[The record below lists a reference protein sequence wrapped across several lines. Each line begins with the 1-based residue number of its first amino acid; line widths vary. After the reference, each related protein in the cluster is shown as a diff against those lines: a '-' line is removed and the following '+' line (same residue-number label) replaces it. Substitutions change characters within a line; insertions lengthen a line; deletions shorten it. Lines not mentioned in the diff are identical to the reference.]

1 MKAFINFIF
10 LVLFFSIFSVIK
22 VEAAEAES
30 YFYTAPENIFQRRGL
45 EDRINFWKGI
55 FTKYGEK
62 QDVFHYRD
70 YPWIVYSVVDYE
82 KKSQILEDFQLR
94 DFRKKNNQAEIKKIR
109 KALTRLAEG
118 KKPSNELESRIE
130 RLFSKF
136 STPRKYYKLAL
147 EDGQIRY
154 QTGIR
159 ERFMDGIRRSG
170 RYLYIIEDELAKSGV
185 PVELSRLPLVESS
198 FNYEAYSSVGAAG
211 IWQFMRSTGKI
222 YNMTI
227 NNQIDERR
235 DPIESTQAAA
245 RYLKNS
251 YNNLGVWSVAITS
264 YNHGL
269 AGMQRAVKD
278 TGSKNMATIINQYNG
293 KTFGFASKNF
303 YTEFIAALEVEKNYK
318 HYFPELEKEAPWYV
332 DKIKLNSSYTFKQLV
347 STSEMSQDQFLW
359 YNRAIMSPV
368 IKGRAK
374 VPAGYV
380 LKVPEGKGKI
390 VVAKL
395 KIGGNMLSEKT
406 TVVAKAK
413 TKNNNVI
420 VAKAKRS
427 KNTKLASNKS
437 VSKKKGSNMIAYKVR
452 RGDTVASIAKK
463 FSMSKKEVIA
473 YNNIKNPSK
482 LRAGQTLKVSKENV

>member
-1 MKAFINFIF
+1 MKKFFKF
-10 LVLFFSIFSVIK
+10 TLLLFFILLAINIRTT
-22 VEAAEAES
+22 EAENS
-30 YFYTAPENIFQRRGL
+30 FYTAPENIFPRRGL

-62 QDVFHYRD
+62 KVFFNYRD
-70 YPWIVYSVVDYE
+70 FPWFVYSVVDYE
-82 KKSQILEDFQLR
+82 KKSQTVEDFQLR
-94 DFRKKNNQAEIKKIR
+94 DFRKKNNQAEVARIR
-109 KALTRLAEG
+109 KALTKLAEG
-118 KKPSNELESRIE
+118 KKAANELETRIE

-136 STPRKYYKLAL
+136 SNPRKYYKLAL

-170 RYLYIIEDELAKSGV
+170 RYLYIIEDELVKSGV

-211 IWQFMRSTGKI
+211 IWQFMRGTGKI

-227 NNQIDERR
+227 NKNIDERR

-251 YNNLGVWSVAITS
+251 YNSLGVWPVAITS

-269 AGMQRAVKD
+269 AGMQRAVKE
-278 TGSKNMATIINQYNG
+278 TGSKNIAAIINQYNG
-293 KTFGFASKNF
+293 RTFGFASKNF

-332 DKIKLNSSYTFKQLV
+332 DTVTLKSSYSFNQLV
-347 STSEMSQDQFLW
+347 KASNMSQDKFLW

-368 IKGRAK
+368 VKGRAK

-380 LKVPEGKGKI
+380 LKVPEGKGSV
-390 VVAKL
+390 VVASL
-395 KIGGNMLSEKT
+395 KSGSMSTKGA

-413 TKNNNVI
+413 TKNTV
-420 VAKAKRS
+420 VAAKRA
-427 KNTKLASNKS
+427 NTKLAVNKS
-437 VSKKKGSNMIAYKVR
+437 TQKKKGSNMIAYKVK
-452 RGDTVASIAKK
+452 RGDTVASIARK